1 MTTNGK
7 ANATLHAALRRR
19 AAISAE
25 KSHLQADYEQRIA
38 ALDAESDS
46 LDKAIQTINAAA
58 ASYLCPKCGGDGE
71 LRRPDA
77 AGQTETVSCPV
88 CKGTGLKQ
96 N

>member
-1 MTTNGK
+1 MSRKTD
-7 ANATLHAALRRR
+7 ATIHAAFRRR
-19 AAISAE
+19 AAIESE
-25 KSHLQADYEQRIA
+25 KKRMREDYEQRIA
-38 ALDAESDS
+38 ALDAESEA
-46 LDKAIQTINAAA
+46 LDNAVRTINAAA

-77 AGQTETVSCPV
+77 AGQTETVSCPE

>member
-1 MTTNGK
+1 MPHFTPRSG
-7 ANATLHAALRRR
+7 AALQSRPRRVICKR
-19 AAISAE
+19 TMS
-25 KSHLQADYEQRIA
+25 SIA
-38 ALDAESDS
+38 ALDAESDA